1 MLVYVRGAGDIAT
14 GVAARLVRVGVSV
27 VMADI
32 AVPTCIRRTI
42 SFCEAIRLGEVQVEG
57 IRARLAQTSA
67 EALEITEAGDVTVV
81 VDPQAQMLGELK
93 PAAVVDAILAKRNL
107 GTTRDMAPAV
117 IAVGPGFT
125 APVDCDAV
133 VETMRGHFLGRVITQ
148 GSPQPNT
155 GVPGVIAGYG
165 KERVIHSPAVGVFRS
180 DRAIGDIVSA
190 GDVIGY
196 AGDTPMCTQ
205 IDGCL
210 RGLFANGVQVTE
222 GFKCADVDPRGDASY
237 INYISDKATSVGG
250 GKIELFALDE
260 ARELLAGGKS
270 RLVRYTMG
278 GENSDT
284 GMIYGGAIC
293 LCYLHLDA
301 TQALL
306 FQSVA
311 DALAYRRI
319 GDFVIDFEPFIA
331 SVLEGDVAE
340 CHGEESRHTIA
351 GCPRLSLVEE
361 GSKVTYTNAASEIHP
376 AHIETLCPE
385 EIAISIAA
393 EMIHLRRTKLVPRKR

>member
-14 GVAARLVRVGVSV
+14 GVAARLVRAGVSV

-42 SFCEAIRLGEVQVEG
+42 SFCEAIRLGEVE
-57 IRARLAQTSA
+57 
-67 EALEITEAGDVTVV
+67 
-81 VDPQAQMLGELK
+81 
-93 PAAVVDAILAKRNL
+93 VDAILAKRNL

-165 KERVIHSPAVGVFRS
+165 KERVIHSPAAGVFRS
-180 DRAIGDIVSA
+180 DHAIGDIVSA
-190 GDVIGY
+190 GECVGY
-196 AGDTPMCTQ
+196 AGDTPMFTT

-210 RGLFANGVQVTE
+210 RGLLADGVQVTE

-250 GKIELFALDE
+250 GVLE
-260 ARELLAGGKS
+260 
-270 RLVRYTMG
+270 
-278 GENSDT
+278 
-284 GMIYGGAIC
+284 
-293 LCYLHLDA
+293 
-301 TQALL
+301 
-306 FQSVA
+306 
-311 DALAYRRI
+311 ALAM
-319 GDFVIDFEPFIA
+319 
-331 SVLEGDVAE
+331 LTDVFR
-340 CHGEESRHTIA
+340 G
-351 GCPRLSLVEE
+351 
-361 GSKVTYTNAASEIHP
+361 
-376 AHIETLCPE
+376 
-385 EIAISIAA
+385 
-393 EMIHLRRTKLVPRKR
+393 

>member
-14 GVAARLVRVGVSV
+14 GVAARLVRAGVSV

-67 EALEITEAGDVTVV
+67 EALEITEAGDVAVL
-81 VDPQAQMLGELK
+81 VDPQAQMLDELK

-133 VETMRGHFLGRVITQ
+133 IETMRGHFLGRVIT
-148 GSPQPNT
+148 QPNT

-165 KERVIHSPAVGVFRS
+165 KERVIHSPAAGVFRS
-180 DRAIGDIVSA
+180 DHVIGDIVSA

-196 AGDTPMCTQ
+196 AGDSPMCTQ

-210 RGLFANGVQVTE
+210 RGLLANGVQVTE

-250 GKIELFALDE
+250 GVLE
-260 ARELLAGGKS
+260 
-270 RLVRYTMG
+270 
-278 GENSDT
+278 
-284 GMIYGGAIC
+284 
-293 LCYLHLDA
+293 
-301 TQALL
+301 
-306 FQSVA
+306 
-311 DALAYRRI
+311 ALAMLTDIFR
-319 GDFVIDFEPFIA
+319 G
-331 SVLEGDVAE
+331 
-340 CHGEESRHTIA
+340 
-351 GCPRLSLVEE
+351 
-361 GSKVTYTNAASEIHP
+361 
-376 AHIETLCPE
+376 
-385 EIAISIAA
+385 
-393 EMIHLRRTKLVPRKR
+393 